1 MVTFATLLVQGLAE
15 KEYLKAGYHDRIL
28 AY

>member
-15 KEYLKAGYHDRIL
+15 KKYLTVGYHDRIL